1 MSNDWWE
8 RNIVRSKDVPL
19 REERFGW
26 ACVVSWSETW
36 SQLPVEI
43 NEMIVKQL
51 VERHFHCVDCWQY
64 TKGVKNSALC
74 EDCYKKRKEEWES
87 FLRDRIGVDFL
98 KVAEINVE

>member
-1 MSNDWWE
+1 
-8 RNIVRSKDVPL
+8 
-19 REERFGW
+19 
-26 ACVVSWSETW
+26 VSWSETW